1 MISLYLIIFNIMM
14 IHLKFLII
22 PIDRAKALEEY
33 VMKPNLRSN
42 ILDQLLLFLSDF
54 RNVYHTWSFTHASPT
69 VWNSLPLSL
78 RKESSLSSFSSNL
91 KSYLFRLAFSV

>member
-1 MISLYLIIFNIMM
+1 MM

-42 ILDQLLLFLSDF
+42 ILDQLLWFLSDF
-54 RNVYHTWSFTHASPT
+54 RNVYYTFNNGIQNNASYH
-69 VWNSLPLSL
+69 VI
-78 RKESSLSSFSSNL
+78 
-91 KSYLFRLAFSV
+91 